1 MFLHTKGFVIKI
13 LAVTYF
19 HMGNPTLS
27 SAQSVF
33 TTEFEMESGGSHLL
47 LPPGNWL
54 QQINVAK
61 SLVKITII
69 NYSIKPFKVA

>member
-1 MFLHTKGFVIKI
+1 
-13 LAVTYF
+13 
-19 HMGNPTLS
+19 
-27 SAQSVF
+27 
-33 TTEFEMESGGSHLL
+33 LL